1 VNATDK
7 NRHLALTLE
16 RRLGGWVTDADAAI
30 LRRASMTLTRWAEL
44 ECGNGNGNVAW
55 AIERDENGEG
65 PPYMVQHVYRRDGS
79 GGATVTR
86 TRIPDREAGALRRVA
101 ELCERR
107 GWYFFHQTDPRGAP
121 LYISTEPLTDANYTS
136 GVAV

>member
-1 VNATDK
+1 MNATDK
-7 NRHLALTLE
+7 NRLLALTLE
-16 RRLGGWVTDADAAI
+16 RRLGGLVTPSEAAI

-44 ECGNGNGNVAW
+44 ECGNSNDYAAW
-55 AIERDENGEG
+55 AIERDDNGEG
-65 PPYMVQHVYRRDGS
+65 PPYMVRRWK

-101 ELCERR
+101 ELCKAR